1 MNSSFKRSY
10 PSFEEW
16 EDSIFKVLEIF
27 ENKSNEMK
35 RYNSSSKSLIYYI
48 KNIKMDSKN
57 IDLLNQEDIRN
68 INFISNENFN
78 NNILSAKEENET
90 DQERLIENF
99 II

>member
-1 MNSSFKRSY
+1 
-10 PSFEEW
+10 
-16 EDSIFKVLEIF
+16 
-27 ENKSNEMK
+27 
-35 RYNSSSKSLIYYI
+35 
-48 KNIKMDSKN
+48 MDSKN